1 MLKTPE
7 LAMNRKR
14 KVTTVC
20 NGQKR
25 VWDSREEA
33 LAFFLEAMMNSDGA
47 EHDRYSGIYIQ
58 LQNGLSYCTDGEDE

>member
-1 MLKTPE
+1 MLKISE
-7 LAMNRKR
+7 LAMNPKR

-25 VWDSREEA
+25 VWDSREDA
-33 LAFFLEAMMNSDGA
+33 RSYFLEAMMNSDGE

-58 LQNGLSYCTDGEDE
+58 LQNGLSYCTDGED